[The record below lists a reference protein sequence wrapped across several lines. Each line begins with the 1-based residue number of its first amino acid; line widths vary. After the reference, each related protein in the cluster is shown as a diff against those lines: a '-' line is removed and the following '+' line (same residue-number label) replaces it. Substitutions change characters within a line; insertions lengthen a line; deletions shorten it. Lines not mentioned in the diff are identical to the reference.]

1 MMDFI
6 GFLFEL
12 FVLTIAAAGI
22 LATICFCLRKL
33 RPKPKQF
40 PDYLYAPPR
49 NISPSVAGLASSFSW
64 FKGNPESL
72 EATKLWHRLLW
83 RLESDLPSSWASSC
97 PTPPDLEDAF
107 KLLYEAKRLMKGL
120 A

>member
-1 MMDFI
+1 MSTLL
-6 GFLFEL
+6 FLFFLL
-12 FVLTIAAAGI
+12 FLATIAAGI
-22 LATICFCLRKL
+22 LAALCLFASRSV
-33 RPKPKQF
+33 RQPKQF

-107 KLLYEAKRLMKGL
+107 KLLYKAKRLMKGL